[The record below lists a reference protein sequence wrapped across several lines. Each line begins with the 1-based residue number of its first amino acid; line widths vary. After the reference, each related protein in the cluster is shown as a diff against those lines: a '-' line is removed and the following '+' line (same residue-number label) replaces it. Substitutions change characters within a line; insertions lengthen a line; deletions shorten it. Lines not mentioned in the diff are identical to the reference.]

1 ENLVPYATLNEEAEA
16 VPIGCEGLV
25 CLDHFQGNRTPFT
38 DPLSRG
44 ALAGLTLKHGRGHIF
59 RGLIESVCLG
69 TELVF
74 EAMRKAGYTPS
85 SVAVAGGATRSPLW
99 LQARS

>member
-1 ENLVPYATLNEEAEA
+1 M
-16 VPIGCEGLV
+16 
-25 CLDHFQGNRTPFT
+25 
-38 DPLSRG
+38 
-44 ALAGLTLKHGRGHIF
+44 F

-99 LQARS
+99 LQARDLSTLPLLLTRRCFLFLGQLPGG